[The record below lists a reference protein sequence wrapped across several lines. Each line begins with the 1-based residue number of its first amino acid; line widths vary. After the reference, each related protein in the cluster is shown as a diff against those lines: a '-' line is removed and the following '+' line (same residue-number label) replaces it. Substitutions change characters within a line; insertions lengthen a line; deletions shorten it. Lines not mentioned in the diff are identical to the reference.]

1 MNKPLDSLQ
10 IFRQETRAWL
20 EQNCPASQRQPPEL
34 LSLNYGGRN
43 ATFESDDAKLWM
55 QCMAERG
62 WTAPEWP
69 SEYGGGGLSS
79 AEASILKE
87 EMRRLSCRPPLIGH
101 GLWMLGPV
109 LLEFGSEAQKQQHIP
124 AIVKGEIRWCQGF
137 SEPGA
142 GSDLASLRC
151 KAEDK
156 GDHFL
161 VNGSKTWTTDAD
173 KAGWMFCLVR
183 TATGPVKQQGISF
196 LLIDMQT
203 PGVSVQP
210 ITLLNGDQHFCETFL
225 DNVKVPK
232 ENLIAELHKGWPL
245 AKRLLQHERASMG
258 DLQSMMPK
266 PRYTVTELAKM
277 YTPTDPDGRLLDA
290 DVRSGLTQHLMNQQ
304 SMQLTHDRAYAEGMA
319 GTLDMNMTTFFK
331 YYSTEEDKRKN
342 ELIISMLGERGIG
355 WDEGQFEDH
364 EFKNTSTWLQ
374 SKVLSMGGGTS
385 EVQLNI
391 VAKRALGLP
400 D

>member
-1 MNKPLDSLQ
+1 MDSPET
-10 IFRQETRAWL
+10 FRQETRAWL
-20 EQNCPASQRQPPEL
+20 EQNCPESQRKPASPH
-34 LSLNYGGRN
+34 SLNYGGRN
-43 ATFESDDAKLWM
+43 ASFESEDAKQWM
-55 QCMAERG
+55 LRMAERG

-69 SEYGGGGLSS
+69 SEYGGGGLSG

-87 EMRRLSCRPPLIGH
+87 EMGRLSCRPPLIGH
-101 GLWMLGPV
+101 GLWMLGPL
-109 LLEFGSEAQKQQHIP
+109 LLEFGNDAQKQQHLP
-124 AIVKGEIRWCQGF
+124 AIAKGKIRWCQGF

-142 GSDLASLRC
+142 GSDLAALRC

-173 KAGWMFCLVR
+173 KAGWIFCLVR
-183 TATGPVKQQGISF
+183 TETGPVKQEGISF

-203 PGVSVQP
+203 PGVSVNP
-210 ITLLNGDQHFCETFL
+210 IRLLNDDCHFCETFF

-232 ENLIAELHKGWPL
+232 ENLVAELHKGWPL

-258 DLQSMMPK
+258 DLASMMPK
-266 PRYTVTELAKM
+266 PLYTVIELAKL
-277 YTPTDPDGRLLDA
+277 YTPVDADGRLLDA
-290 DVRSGLTQHLMNQQ
+290 NVRSRLTQHLMNQQ
-304 SMQLTHDRAYAEGMA
+304 SMRLTHERAYAEGMA
-319 GTLDMNMTTFFK
+319 GVLDMNMTTFFK
-331 YYSTEEDKRKN
+331 YYSTEETKRKD
-342 ELIISMLGERGIG
+342 ELIINMLGERGLG
-355 WDEGQFEDH
+355 WDEESFEDH